1 MNIVQKVPDQ
11 IKIRNALISVSD
23 KTGIRELV
31 RGLVRH
37 GVNIYSTGG
46 TFRTIQEELG
56 DFDGGIH
63 SDKLHSVSSYTG
75 QPEMQG
81 GLVKT
86 LDYRIY
92 LGLLSEPYNSD
103 HREDM
108 KRTQS
113 IDFDMVV
120 VNLYPFSQQISRKES
135 TMESARSHIDIGGP
149 TMLRASAKNYIRVAS
164 VCNPESYEEILSSMD
179 KGDGSLNLEM
189 RFSLARRSFEH
200 TAGYDQA
207 ISSYLA
213 GCSTDQLPS
222 VYHISGEEWR

>member
-11 IKIRNALISVSD
+11 VEIKNALISVSD
-23 KTGIRELV
+23 KTGIREFV

-37 GVNIYSTGG
+37 GVNVYSTGG
-46 TFRTIQEELG
+46 TYRTIQEELA

-63 SDKLHSVSSYTG
+63 SGKLHPVSSYTG

-92 LGLLSEPYNSD
+92 LGLLSEPYNPD
-103 HREDM
+103 HRADM
-108 KRTQS
+108 TRTAS

-120 VNLYPFSQQISRKES
+120 VNLYPFSSQIAREDN
-135 TMESARSHIDIGGP
+135 TLESARSHIDIGGP

-164 VCNPESYEEILSSMD
+164 VCNPESYDGILSAMEE
-179 KGDGSLNLEM
+179 GNGSLSLKK
-189 RFSLARRSFEH
+189 RFTLARQSFAH
-200 TAGYDQA
+200 TAEYDQA
-207 ISSYLA
+207 ISKYLTE
-213 GCSTDQLPS
+213 CSIEELPS
-222 VYHISGEEWR
+222 VYQISGEEWR